1 MTNQKKFETLKTYLL
16 EMGHANP
23 EELEDLTIKNCFNDS
38 YNTFEIIGNEY
49 KVLTD
54 EEADETAKTEI
65 LNSLWAFRAEFV
77 LHHTVFYEDS
87 TPTEDQAFI
96 EALRDLQGR
105 IAESATPII
114 KALIKNLD
122 EFVFDAIDADGR
134 GHFISWYDGREH
146 ELNDLYIYRIN

>member
-1 MTNQKKFETLKTYLL
+1 MTQQKKLEALKAYLV
-16 EMGHANP
+16 EMGHAEP
-23 EELEDLTIKNCFNDS
+23 EELEAATVENTFNES
-38 YNTFEIIGNEY
+38 CNTFEIIGNEY

-54 EEADETAKTEI
+54 EEADETAKDEI

-87 TPTEDQAFI
+87 TQTEDQAFI
-96 EALRDLQGR
+96 EALQDLQGK
-105 IAESATPII
+105 IAESATPIV

-122 EFVFDAIDADGR
+122 EFVSDAIDVDGR

-146 ELNDLYIYRIN
+146 EQNDLFIYRTN